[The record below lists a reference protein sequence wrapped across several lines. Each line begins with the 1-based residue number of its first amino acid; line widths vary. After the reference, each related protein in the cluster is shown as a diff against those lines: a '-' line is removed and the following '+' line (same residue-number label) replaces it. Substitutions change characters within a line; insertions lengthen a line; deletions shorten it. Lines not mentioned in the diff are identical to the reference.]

1 MNALCQKYIA
11 NIITFKKF
19 TECCF
24 TLWFYNFIKTMDK
37 RNEKDVTFR
46 RKTTKGKQNG
56 ITLMISRDGKRTFLP
71 VKLILEGELFE

>member
-1 MNALCQKYIA
+1 
-11 NIITFKKF
+11 
-19 TECCF
+19 
-24 TLWFYNFIKTMDK
+24 MDK

-46 RKTTKGKQNG
+46 RKATEGKQNG